1 MKANSLK
8 RVIGCMLAVT
18 MLLGLVACGQQAQQ
32 PSQTP
37 GQSQETQ
44 MSAKNEETPAPGTGT
59 PATDG
64 ETGKTLVVYSS
75 ATPSGGMWPPGR

>member
-18 MLLGLVACGQQAQQ
+18 MLLALAACGQQTQQ
-32 PSQTP
+32 PSQAP

-44 MSAKNEETPAPGTGT
+44 MPAKNEETPAPGTGT
-59 PATDG
+59 PVTDG
-64 ETGKTLVVYSS
+64 ETGKTLVVYSF
-75 ATPSGGMWPPGR
+75 A